1 MSMSKAQRMYD
12 NQAPDYN
19 ELPDELLEQY
29 KETSEY
35 QDWIMEEAGNSDWV
49 EWEER
54 NCSEIYDRACEYW
67 NDQYEAAAQEYAD
80 YKMERMRG
88 CD

>member
-1 MSMSKAQRMYD
+1 MSKAQRMYD

-19 ELPDELLEQY
+19 ELP
-29 KETSEY
+29 
-35 QDWIMEEAGNSDWV
+35 AGNGDWV
-49 EWEER
+49 VWEEN